1 VRQRAAVLGSPIA
14 HSLSPALH
22 RAAYRVLDIDWDYT
36 AVECEIDTFAAFFA
50 DLGAEWMGL
59 SLTMPLKEVVLEHVE
74 HIDPVALDVGAANT
88 VYRAGAQPGEAWTA
102 TNTDI
107 VGIVRAV
114 HSAGAHSLDSAEVLG
129 AGATARSSVAAL
141 AQLGVTRLRVR
152 ARRAEPAEQVAAFA
166 SSLGVEASADGLSF
180 STSRPTT
187 DADIVVSTLPA
198 DAAAAWADM
207 DARADTALL
216 DTSYHPWP
224 SALATAWG
232 QRRPQAPVASGR
244 DMLLWQAVAQVGL
257 MTGAY
262 AGDDL
267 DHPSAREVAEA
278 MGAVIH
284 RS

>member
-22 RAAYRVLDIDWDYT
+22 RAAYRVLGLDWDYT
-36 AVECEIDTFAAFFA
+36 AVECEIDAFATFFA
-50 DLGAEWMGL
+50 DLGEEWMGL

-74 HIDPVALDVGAANT
+74 HIDPVALDIGAANT
-88 VYRAGAQPGEAWTA
+88 VYRAGAQPGGTWTA

-114 HSAGAHSLDSAEVLG
+114 HSAGARSLASAELLG

-152 ARRAEPAEQVAAFA
+152 ARRAAPAEQVAAFA
-166 SSLGVEASADGLSF
+166 GSLGLQASVDELSV
-180 STSRPTT
+180 STSGKTT
-187 DADIVVSTLPA
+187 DADIVISTLPA
-198 DAAAAWADM
+198 DAAATWADM
-207 DARADTALL
+207 GARSDTALL
-216 DTSYHPWP
+216 DTSYFPWP
-224 SALATAWG
+224 SALATAWK

-267 DHPSAREVAEA
+267 ECPSAREVAEA

-284 RS
+284 SS

>member
-1 VRQRAAVLGSPIA
+1 VSQRAAVLGSPIA

-22 RAAYRVLDIDWDYT
+22 RAAYRVLGIDWDYT
-36 AVECEIDTFAAFFA
+36 AVECDVDSFAAFFVG
-50 DLGAEWMGL
+50 LGGEWMGL

-74 HIDPVALDVGAANT
+74 HIDPVARNVGAANT
-88 VYRAGAQPGEAWTA
+88 VYRAGARPGGTWTA

-114 HSAGAHSLDSAEVLG
+114 RSAGARSLASAELLG

-141 AQLGVTRLRVR
+141 AQLGITRLRVR
-152 ARRAEPAEQVAAFA
+152 ARRAAPAEQVAAFA
-166 SSLGVEASADGLSF
+166 EALGMQASVDELF
-180 STSRPTT
+180 VSTSGKTT
-187 DADIVVSTLPA
+187 DADIVISTLPA

-207 DARADTALL
+207 DARPDTALL

-224 SALATAWG
+224 SALATAWN
-232 QRRPQAPVASGR
+232 QHRPQAPVASGR

-278 MGAVIH
+278 MGTVIH
-284 RS
+284 SP